1 MIDVPLIKKTLFNH
15 CKTHLE
21 KKMKVLEQLKKNL
34 QKDLTYETKSS
45 AGDKYET
52 ARAMIQLEN
61 EKLSNQIREIELN
74 YQKLNTIKD
83 FQTSKSISLGS
94 IIFTDK
100 ANYYVAIAADFFEV
114 NSKVFYCV
122 SSQSP
127 IGKLLIGKKINESI
141 MFNNVQSTILEI
153 I

>member
-61 EKLSNQIREIELN
+61 EKLSNQIHEIELN

-100 ANYYVAIAADFFEV
+100 ANYYVAIAADFFEI
-114 NSKVFYCV
+114 NSKVFYCI

-141 MFNNVQSTILEI
+141 MFNDVQSTILEI